1 MAHGES
7 LKRAYNAARLQM
19 SDAQHFAQ
27 CLRNMDMD
35 MDMDPAWGEALQL
48 ALQINA

>member
-1 MAHGES
+1 MAYGES
-7 LKRAYNAARLQM
+7 VKRAYNAARLQM

-27 CLRNMDMD
+27 CLRK